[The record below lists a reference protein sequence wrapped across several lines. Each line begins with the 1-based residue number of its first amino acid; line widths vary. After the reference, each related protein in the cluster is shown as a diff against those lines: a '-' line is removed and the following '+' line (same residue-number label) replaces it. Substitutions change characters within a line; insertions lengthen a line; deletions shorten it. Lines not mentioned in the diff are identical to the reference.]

1 MLTPKSFWYHGSHK
15 YEGIFVPDFEEASR
29 PHYHIHKGT
38 FSRGHTGHNGT
49 STLTV
54 ERCVR
59 NEKSEIGEI

>member
-1 MLTPKSFWYHGSHK
+1 M
-15 YEGIFVPDFEEASR
+15 PDFEEASR

-38 FSRGHTGHNGT
+38 FSRGHTGHNGS